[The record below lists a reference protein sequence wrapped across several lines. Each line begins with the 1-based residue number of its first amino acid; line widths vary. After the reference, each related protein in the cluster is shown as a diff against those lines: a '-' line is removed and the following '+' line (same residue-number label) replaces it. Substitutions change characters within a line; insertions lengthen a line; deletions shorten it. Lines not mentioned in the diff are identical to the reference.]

1 MKNWDSKK
9 TKRIREFPLVLF
21 YFIGN
26 SEGTSYEIKGTTC
39 RRCALARR
47 RRMSQAV
54 YAPLRSLLNE
64 RHWRSAT
71 RSAREC
77 AEAHSFLLLFFR
89 QWKGEDKFCSNSLG
103 TDHIDIFIVCLNNF
117 FYDRKPKSGSFF
129 VFSAGEIAFVKTFP
143 YFVDT

>member
-1 MKNWDSKK
+1 MGFRHFYIK
-9 TKRIREFPLVLF
+9 TVVSDILFMPATTVSF

-26 SEGTSYEIKGTTC
+26 SKGTSYEIKGTAC
-39 RRCALARR
+39 RRCDEECRKR
-47 RRMSQAV
+47 
-54 YAPLRSLLNE
+54 P
-64 RHWRSAT
+64 